1 MKVFLGGTCNESIWR
16 DILIDILKDYK
27 EIDLFNPVV
36 PDWTPECQKREI
48 YERKISQV
56 VVYTITP
63 EMTGFYSIAEV
74 VDDSNKKPESTILC
88 ILNDWEFNEGQRRS
102 INAVGDMVKRNGS
115 TVVNS
120 LKELADELIKRY
132 ESYNLQLKL
141 EDGEFDSLEEEVE
154 SSDYQSMLERKIGSN
169 LAMFDSRVFNIPREE
184 VTNNL
189 IWRQQ
194 DAVRNSIQSVG
205 QAYFSHKEL
214 DKKSQNDI
222 QEMLFQEHGVNWND
236 YPIHLKQGSCC
247 IKVTTEDS
255 ESNIVRS
262 NWVIDEEIPIFTK
275 NRDYIDKLLVAE
287 EI

>member
-1 MKVFLGGTCNESIWR
+1 MSNMSLGDRMKEYYENISRNYLVRRMPVIIRIDGKAFHTFTRGMKKPFDNIMVKSMQETMKYLCENIQGCVLGYTQSDEITLVLVDYKTLTTDAWFGYNIQKMASVSASMATMAFNKVFANLANNEIQ
-16 DILIDILKDYK
+16 LH
-27 EIDLFNPVV
+27 
-36 PDWTPECQKREI
+36 
-48 YERKISQV
+48 
-56 VVYTITP
+56 
-63 EMTGFYSIAEV
+63 YS
-74 VDDSNKKPESTILC
+74 
-88 ILNDWEFNEGQRRS
+88 
-102 INAVGDMVKRNGS
+102 
-115 TVVNS
+115 
-120 LKELADELIKRY
+120 
-132 ESYNLQLKL
+132 KL